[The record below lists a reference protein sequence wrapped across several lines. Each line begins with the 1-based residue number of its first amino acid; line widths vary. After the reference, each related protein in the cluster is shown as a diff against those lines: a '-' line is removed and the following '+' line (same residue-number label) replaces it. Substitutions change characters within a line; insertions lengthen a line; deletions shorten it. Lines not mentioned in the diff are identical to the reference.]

1 MGNKRYTHEASNRRK
16 SRIQLALILQYS
28 CSILCGKVQERAR
41 MMSRVGGATLN
52 FPNRE
57 IGSLSPCHLCQRA
70 RMQGVG
76 AAVEPLS
83 SIS

>member
-28 CSILCGKVQERAR
+28 CSILCGKVQERTR
-41 MMSRVGGATLN
+41 MMSWVGGATLN

-57 IGSLSPCHLCQRA
+57 IGSLSPCHPCQRA